1 METKEI
7 EKKQY
12 EMSFLVKEEEGAK
25 LVLKFIKEL
34 GGEITLEG
42 PVMKIALAYPIKKQ
56 ESAFF
61 GYFHFGFNPAEVKQ
75 LEHEM
80 ETSTAILRH
89 LIITPPFKKM
99 EMRPRAEAP
108 RAPSAKPQAP
118 AKAQEAPKAEAL
130 TNEDL
135 EKKIEE
141 ILG

>member
-12 EMSFLVKEEEGAK
+12 EMSFLVKEEDGAK
-25 LVLKFIKEL
+25 TVLKFIKEL
-34 GGEITLEG
+34 GGDIELEG
-42 PVMKIALAYPIKKQ
+42 PVMKIALSYPI
-56 ESAFF
+56 S
-61 GYFHFGFNPAEVKQ
+61 PAEVKH

-80 ETSTAILRH
+80 ETSVEILRH

-99 EMRPRAEAP
+99 EPRPRPEVSHVSSARVQAP
-108 RAPSAKPQAP
+108 RAPEGVKP
-118 AKAQEAPKAEAL
+118 EAL

>member
-12 EMSFLVKEEEGAK
+12 EMSFLVKEEDGAK
-25 LVLKFIKEL
+25 TVLKFIKEL
-34 GGEITLEG
+34 GGDIELEG
-42 PVMKIALAYPIKKQ
+42 PVMKVALSYPIKKQ
-56 ESAFF
+56 TSGFF
-61 GYFHFGFNPAEVKQ
+61 GYFHFSFSPAEVKH

-80 ETSTAILRH
+80 ETSTEILRH
-89 LIITPPFKKM
+89 LIITPPFKKI
-99 EMRPRAEAP
+99 EPRPRPEAQ
-108 RAPSAKPQAP
+108 SASSSRTQ
-118 AKAQEAPKAEAL
+118 APKASEAARPEAL